1 MINLLYYFLLSIGLN
16 LAMFV
21 PAYIYKTDKLTDI
34 SYALTFL
41 LITIIAFSLST
52 QTLNKTIL
60 AIMIALWSI
69 RLGAFLFIRIRKMK
83 KDKRFDGMRESFT
96 KFIKFWLLQG
106 LTVWIVLI
114 PSILFFATDRNEVI
128 RIGAIIWLLGIIIET
143 IADAQKYKF
152 KQNTKNKDKYIQE
165 GLWKYS
171 RHPNYFG
178 EILCW
183 IGIYIYVSLSLTT
196 TQKIIGLISPL
207 FIIILLLF
215 VSGIPLL
222 EKYAD
227 KKWGRQKDYQ
237 EYKRK
242 TSLLIPLP
250 PKK

>member
-16 LAMFV
+16 LVMFV

-34 SYALTFL
+34 SYAITFL
-41 LITIIAFSLST
+41 LITIIAFSLSA

-114 PSILFFATDRNEVI
+114 PSVLFFATDRNEVI
-128 RIGAIIWLLGIIIET
+128 MIGAVIWLAGIIIET

-152 KQNTKNKDKYIQE
+152 KQNTKNKDKFIQE

-183 IGIYIYVSLSLTT
+183 IGIYIYVFLSLTT

-207 FIIILLLF
+207 FIIMLLLF

-227 KKWGRQKDYQ
+227 DKWGRRKDYK